1 MEPLTER
8 LCHMLTHEIVLFR
21 FVKSYLHTLLAD
33 IEAAEMTFQ
42 PSAGINTPSWI
53 VGHLAIAN
61 DLAGKYLGLAPVC
74 PPEWGQYFSPG
85 TQPVPGEGQTFP
97 SKAVLLDTFDRG
109 HAAVLAAATEARP
122 ELLDQPHDI
131 PVEYVRTTFPT
142 KGNFIAHLM
151 TTHAATHLGQLSVWR
166 RLTGRPPVLG

>member
-1 MEPLTER
+1 
-8 LCHMLTHEIVLFR
+8 MLTHEIVLFR

-74 PPEWGQYFSPG
+74 PPEWGQYFF
-85 TQPVPGEGQTFP
+85 T
-97 SKAVLLDTFDRG
+97 G
-109 HAAVLAAATEARP
+109 HAASAGGGANLP
-122 ELLDQPHDI
+122 E
-131 PVEYVRTTFPT
+131 
-142 KGNFIAHLM
+142 
-151 TTHAATHLGQLSVWR
+151 
-166 RLTGRPPVLG
+166 